1 MVGARKR
8 EPGIQELFG
17 ARFRVRVF
25 DAPRNDRGALPPVGR
40 QRLLAGLAEPRAVL
54 LQAGQ
59 HHLIAVIEMRAA
71 KARRIA
77 RAGVMPLLLRVS
89 RRRDQ
94 NKRKH
99 EKKSG
104 HLQYPLHTERD
115 SPRSIAFSGAEEG

>member
-1 MVGARKR
+1 MVGARER

-71 KARRIA
+71 KARGVP
-77 RAGVMPLLLRVS
+77 RAGIMPLLLRGR

-94 NKRKH
+94 NEWKSK
-99 EKKSG
+99 KKSG
-104 HLQYPLHTERD
+104 HLQCLCTRKRD
-115 SPRSIAFSGAEEG
+115 CRVL